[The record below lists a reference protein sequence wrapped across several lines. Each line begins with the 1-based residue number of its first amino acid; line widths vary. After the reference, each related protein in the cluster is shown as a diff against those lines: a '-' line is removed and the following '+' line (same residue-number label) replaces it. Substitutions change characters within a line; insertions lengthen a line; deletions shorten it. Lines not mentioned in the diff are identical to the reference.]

1 METNE
6 LLLNIGVTLLIYIPF
21 VIYAINR
28 ILDNKNISLKKK
40 KIFIVITCINP
51 LFGMLF
57 YSIEAN
63 KKIKEKYSSE
73 KNDKNGFLQEY

>member
-1 METNE
+1 MEIKD
-6 LLLNIGVTLLIYIPF
+6 LLLEIGITLIVYIPF

-28 ILDNKNISLKKK
+28 ILDNKNITLKKK

-63 KKIKEKYSSE
+63 KKIKEKYSSRKE
-73 KNDKNGFLQEY
+73 DKNSLFSKV

>member
-28 ILDNKNISLKKK
+28 ILDNKNITLKKK

-63 KKIKEKYSSE
+63 KKIKEKYSSKKDYNSFSSE
-73 KNDKNGFLQEY
+73 G